1 MEGMSNGANE
11 WNGLPH
17 ETPACGINPAF
28 LAGHSTDPLLGGYT
42 ASNAEASN
50 SQSHVIQLE
59 QNEVHCIQHNM
70 PSEQDDI
77 VRWSSVNLERERIA
91 RRWCSCYRVS
101 GLIKRV
107 CQAVTILVSMHCK

>member
-28 LAGHSTDPLLGGYT
+28 LARHSTDPLLGGYT
-42 ASNAEASN
+42 ASSAEASN

-59 QNEVHCIQHNM
+59 QNEVHCMQHNM
-70 PSEQDDI
+70 PSEQDDRCLFTNI
-77 VRWSSVNLERERIA
+77 ERERIA

-107 CQAVTILVSMHCK
+107 CQAVTILVCMHSK